1 MRTVNVEAN
10 KRVWEHNARV
20 YPARTN
26 VSVVLNPRIDRILN
40 ARDEGNREEMYNGM
54 TDLYTFVSQP
64 GIDDLLGSAGKNIRG
79 ALEDMQ
85 TSAEEIGAE
94 NALERTARQIQ
105 NQQVGLA
112 EQRRDQDPGLFAQEG

>member
-1 MRTVNVEAN
+1 
-10 KRVWEHNARV
+10 
-20 YPARTN
+20 
-26 VSVVLNPRIDRILN
+26 
-40 ARDEGNREEMYNGM
+40 M

-64 GIDDLLGSAGKNIRG
+64 GIDDLLGSAGTNIRG

-112 EQRRDQDPGLFAQEG
+112 EQRRDQDPGLFPQEG